1 MRIKSDAYECPRCGY
16 QTIQKHQMR
25 LHLYSYNNIKD
36 LNMFYDEPQ
45 NQISVYICGKW
56 THYSIEEGV
65 KNILEIIKEN
75 FWDKYECNLIRTK
88 AENIEEHMSK
98 YYKYLAAFDLL
109 PFVKGQTDYDILYDT
124 DDNRYGTQ
132 RICSLYQVIS
142 NRFMKIY
149 TRVKDEMDPEFKRD
163 IFEKVFAIIRE
174 NTKRSLSD
182 LNDEIL
188 KTMNMSH
195 KFKSQ
200 IESNRVRVNVFCF
213 FLFFVFC
220 FFAFFSFF
228 LNNHPIRPAT

>member
-1 MRIKSDAYECPRCGY
+1 MVKFNNLPIHSFDDFVNSKSSSTLNSNNILESLKYC
-16 QTIQKHQMR
+16 T
-25 LHLYSYNNIKD
+25 SYNNIKD
-36 LNMFYDEPQ
+36 LNMFYDEPK
-45 NQISVYICGKW
+45 NQISVYVCGKW

-65 KNILEIIKEN
+65 KNIVEIIKEN

-109 PFVKGQTDYDILYDT
+109 PFVEGQTDYDILYDT

-149 TRVKDEMDPEFKRD
+149 TRVKSEMDPEFKSD

-200 IESNRVRVNVFCF
+200 IESE
-213 FLFFVFC
+213 
-220 FFAFFSFF
+220 
-228 LNNHPIRPAT
+228 